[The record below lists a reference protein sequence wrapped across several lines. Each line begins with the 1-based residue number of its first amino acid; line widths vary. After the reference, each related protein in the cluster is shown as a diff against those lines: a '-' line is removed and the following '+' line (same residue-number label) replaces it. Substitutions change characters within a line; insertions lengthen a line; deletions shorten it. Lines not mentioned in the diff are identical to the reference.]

1 MLLPFCVA
9 GYAIAVPQCREWL
22 VMQLSSRN
30 AGSGWLCSCR
40 PTIQGVAGYAVAVPR
55 YREWLVM
62 QLPSHDAGS
71 SAGRAP
77 AQIGT

>member
-1 MLLPFCVA
+1 MQGEKDLRVLLPFCVV
-9 GYAIAVPQCREWL
+9 GYAIA
-22 VMQLSSRN
+22 
-30 AGSGWLCSCR
+30 A
-40 PTIQGVAGYAVAVPR
+40 PR

-62 QLPSHDAGS
+62 QLPPRDTGS